1 MNQERKIRKLQERI
15 DKRDRRI
22 KWLERRIIEL
32 ENNYAPNLGR
42 SIEFGI
48 GRILSNMRM
57 IPVLGLC
64 SEDRV
69 IDVVVKKSGGSD
81 E

>member
-1 MNQERKIRKLQERI
+1 MNQERKIRKMQERI

-32 ENNYAPNLGR
+32 ENNYAPNLDKAVER
-42 SIEFGI
+42 AIKYA
-48 GRILSNMRM
+48 LSNMRM

-69 IDVVVKKSGGSD
+69 IDVVVKKS
-81 E
+81 EEN

>member
-1 MNQERKIRKLQERI
+1 MNQERKIRKMQERI

-32 ENNYAPNLGR
+32 ENNYAPNLDKAVER
-42 SIEFGI
+42 AIKYA
-48 GRILSNMRM
+48 LSNMRM

-64 SEDRV
+64 GDDRV
-69 IDVVVKKSGGSD
+69 VDVVVKKSEGSD
-81 E
+81 G

>member
-1 MNQERKIRKLQERI
+1 MMNQERKIRKMQERI

-32 ENNYAPNLGR
+32 ENNYAPNLDKAVER
-42 SIEFGI
+42 AIKYA
-48 GRILSNMRM
+48 LSNMRM

-69 IDVVVKKSGGSD
+69 IDVVVKKS
-81 E
+81 EEN

>member
-1 MNQERKIRKLQERI
+1 MNQDRKIRKLQERL

-22 KWLERRIIEL
+22 KWLERRIIQL
-32 ENNYAPNLGR
+32 ENNYAPNLDKAVER
-42 SIEFGI
+42 AIKYA
-48 GRILSNMRM
+48 LSNMRM

-69 IDVVVKKSGGSD
+69 VDVVVKKS
-81 E
+81 EEN